1 MSNKGGRP
9 TKLDASRSARIV
21 ALIRAGNYIETAAA
35 EAGISATTF
44 REWLKRGRRDS
55 EAGKQTEFS
64 KFADDI
70 EQAQAASE
78 AILVTGLATAAK
90 KDWRAAAFLLERKWP
105 LKFGSRQ
112 KIEHEGNAVLSP
124 ETAAMI
130 AALVKASE

>member
-1 MSNKGGRP
+1 MNKGGRP
-9 TKLDASRSARIV
+9 TKLDSARSARII

-35 EAGISATTF
+35 EAGIGSTTF
-44 REWLKRGRRDS
+44 RDWLKRGRRDAD
-55 EAGKQTEFS
+55 AGRETDFS
-64 KFADDI
+64 RFADDV

-78 AILVTGLATAAK
+78 AILVTGIATAAK

-112 KIEHEGNAVLSP
+112 KIEHEGSVLTP

-130 AALVKASE
+130 AAIVKASE